1 MAEYKIEIR
10 ATKEEE
16 IPAECFLEDI
26 SRENFES
33 HLHELVA
40 DINDIDEIVIANLH
54 ESEIYISTTLDI
66 KILKNKLKHLFSSNF
81 CHIRFIEMQEILI

>member
-40 DINDIDEIVIANLH
+40 DINDID
-54 ESEIYISTTLDI
+54 
-66 KILKNKLKHLFSSNF
+66 
-81 CHIRFIEMQEILI
+81 